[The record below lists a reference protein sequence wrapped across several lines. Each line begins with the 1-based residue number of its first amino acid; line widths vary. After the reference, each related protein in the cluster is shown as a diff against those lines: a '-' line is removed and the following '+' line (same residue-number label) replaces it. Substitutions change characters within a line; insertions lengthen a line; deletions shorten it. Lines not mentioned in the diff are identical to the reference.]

1 MTELLA
7 FLTITVLAVISPGA
21 DFAMVS
27 RNSLLYSRRAGL
39 LTALGIGAGVTVH
52 VGYSIL
58 GVGVLVRESLALFTA
73 LKLAGAAYL
82 VFLGLRML
90 LAREDSV
97 AEEAAGGA
105 GVSSWAMLRSGFL
118 TNALNPKPCLFVVI
132 LFIQPDKANAFAALG
147 AMLMGVIVTGLFVA
161 ISMTSGGGAWDNAKK
176 YIEDGNHGGKGSP
189 GHEAAVIGDTVGDP
203 FKDTA
208 GPAINP
214 LIKVMNL
221 VALLIAPAI
230 VGLTYGD
237 GSNDL
242 IRWGIALVAIPGRED
257 PRDVVVGEP
266 ELGLGPLHTTF
277 DGRGNAYTT
286 LFIDSQLVKWNLAD
300 AVRANVRRI
309 TVDEIQKACAAH
321 YRIDPA
327 EMRSKRRARAVAR
340 PRQVAMYLAKKM
352 TPRSLPEIGRIFGGR
367 DHSTVIHAV
376 RTIEELRQS
385 NPDIDADIRALQ
397 RQLEG

>member
-118 TNALNPKPCLFVVI
+118 TNALNPKTCLFVVS
-132 LFIQPDKANAFAALG
+132 LFMQVIDPHTALPAQLGYGAFIAL
-147 AMLMGVIVTGLFVA
+147 AHVA
-161 ISMTSGGGAWDNAKK
+161 WFG
-176 YIEDGNHGGKGSP
+176 
-189 GHEAAVIGDTVGDP
+189 
-203 FKDTA
+203 
-208 GPAINP
+208 
-214 LIKVMNL
+214 L
-221 VALLIAPAI
+221 VACFLSTRRCAAGSCVSAGASTSSSAPCWLVSA
-230 VGLTYGD
+230 
-237 GSNDL
+237 SC
-242 IRWGIALVAIPGRED
+242 WGRKAHEH
-257 PRDVVVGEP
+257 
-266 ELGLGPLHTTF
+266 GPLM
-277 DGRGNAYTT
+277 A
-286 LFIDSQLVKWNLAD
+286 
-300 AVRANVRRI
+300 
-309 TVDEIQKACAAH
+309 AC
-321 YRIDPA
+321 R
-327 EMRSKRRARAVAR
+327 
-340 PRQVAMYLAKKM
+340 L
-352 TPRSLPEIGRIFGGR
+352 
-367 DHSTVIHAV
+367 
-376 RTIEELRQS
+376 
-385 NPDIDADIRALQ
+385 
-397 RQLEG
+397 

>member
-118 TNALNPKPCLFVVI
+118 TNALNPKTCLFVVS
-132 LFIQPDKANAFAALG
+132 LFMQVIDPHTALPAQLGYGAFIAL
-147 AMLMGVIVTGLFVA
+147 AHVA
-161 ISMTSGGGAWDNAKK
+161 WFG
-176 YIEDGNHGGKGSP
+176 
-189 GHEAAVIGDTVGDP
+189 
-203 FKDTA
+203 
-208 GPAINP
+208 
-214 LIKVMNL
+214 L
-221 VALLIAPAI
+221 VACFLRARRCAAGSCVSAGASTSSSAPCWLVSA
-230 VGLTYGD
+230 
-237 GSNDL
+237 SC
-242 IRWGIALVAIPGRED
+242 WGRKAHEH
-257 PRDVVVGEP
+257 
-266 ELGLGPLHTTF
+266 GPLM
-277 DGRGNAYTT
+277 A
-286 LFIDSQLVKWNLAD
+286 
-300 AVRANVRRI
+300 
-309 TVDEIQKACAAH
+309 AC
-321 YRIDPA
+321 R
-327 EMRSKRRARAVAR
+327 
-340 PRQVAMYLAKKM
+340 L
-352 TPRSLPEIGRIFGGR
+352 
-367 DHSTVIHAV
+367 
-376 RTIEELRQS
+376 
-385 NPDIDADIRALQ
+385 
-397 RQLEG
+397 